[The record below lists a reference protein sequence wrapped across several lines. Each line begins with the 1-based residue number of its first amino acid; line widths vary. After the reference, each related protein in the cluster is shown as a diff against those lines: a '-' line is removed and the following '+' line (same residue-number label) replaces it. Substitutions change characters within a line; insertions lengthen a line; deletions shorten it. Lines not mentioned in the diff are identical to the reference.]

1 MAYILAI
8 EAASDSCSVA
18 LLDTST
24 QKTLQRLEAAP
35 RMHSR
40 LLYPMLNDLLS
51 EAGLTPKQLD
61 AVTFVKGPGSF
72 TGLRIAA
79 ATAQGIGFAN
89 DIPLIGI
96 STLQAMAQQAFSQQK
111 QHHVLSIMDA
121 RMNELYLGQYKLDQA
136 TSLMIPLSNDQ
147 ICAIDANTDALALKP
162 EGSVYAVG
170 HGLKLKEKMHTSLQ
184 GISENFDAD
193 QVLEAR
199 YLLPLAQHLFEQGET
214 LAPEEV
220 ELVYLREQSHW
231 KTIKEQKALREA
243 NLKNKQQ

>member
-24 QKTLQRLEAAP
+24 QKIHQRLEAAP

-40 LLYPMLNDLLS
+40 LLYPMLNDLLN
-51 EAGLTPKQLD
+51 EAALTPNQLD
-61 AVTFVKGPGSF
+61 AVAFVKGPGSF

-79 ATAQGIGFAN
+79 ASAQGIGFAN

-96 STLQAMAQQAFSQQK
+96 STLQAMAQQAFIQHQS
-111 QHHVLSIMDA
+111 HHVLSIMDA
-121 RMNELYLGQYKLDQA
+121 RMGELYLGQYSLDQA
-136 TSLMIPLSNDQ
+136 GELMQPLINDQ
-147 ICAIDANTDALALKP
+147 ICAIEADTGTLALKP
-162 EGSVYAVG
+162 SNDIYAVG
-170 HGLKLKEKMHTSLQ
+170 HGLKLKDKMHQSLKSLCEKSDQ
-184 GISENFDAD
+184 D
-193 QVLEAR
+193 QVLEAQ
-199 YLLPLAQHLFEQGET
+199 YLLPLAQHLFKKGDT
-214 LAPEEV
+214 LTPDEV

-243 NLKNKQQ
+243 NLKNK